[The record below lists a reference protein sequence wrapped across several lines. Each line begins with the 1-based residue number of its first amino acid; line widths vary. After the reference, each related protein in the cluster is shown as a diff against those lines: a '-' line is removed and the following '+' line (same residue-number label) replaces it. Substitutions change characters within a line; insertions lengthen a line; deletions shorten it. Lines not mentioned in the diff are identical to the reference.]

1 MGRETAL
8 AALGRTALD
17 AAESKGVDA
26 DLLLQRVRLTRAEL
40 DEFDG
45 RIPVDALLALWEAA
59 AVASGDPCFGLHAGE
74 HFVEAKTIHVVG
86 YSARNSPTL
95 GECYARTVK
104 FARLTNEGSL
114 LELERDGSEARLFL
128 NSAKGL
134 PPWPRVYSEM
144 AMAAY
149 LSIGRSWTKT
159 KIQVVR
165 AAFHH
170 AQPDDISEYMR
181 LFGSNVSFSAPRNEL
196 ILPAVALDLPL
207 KEPDP
212 ALQEYLDA
220 RATALLGG
228 LGQDREFEERVR
240 TLIDEELANG
250 APDVETVARR
260 LGMSRRTLQRRL
272 RDHGLS
278 FKKLA
283 DDVCKTTALALI
295 ANPRFSISAIAALSG
310 YLDSKSFRAAFSRW
324 TGQTPRDY
332 RRRLLADPE
341 PVTR

>member
-8 AALGRTALD
+8 AALGRTALEV
-17 AAESKGVDA
+17 AESKGVDA
-26 DLLLQRVRLTRAEL
+26 DGLLERVRLTRAEL
-40 DEFDG
+40 EEFDG
-45 RIPVDALLALWEAA
+45 RIRCDSLLSLWQAA
-59 AVASGDPCFGLHAGE
+59 ADASGDPCFGLHAGE
-74 HFVEAKTIHVVG
+74 HFVDAKTIHVVG

-95 GECYARTVK
+95 GECYGRTIK

-114 LELERDGSEARLFL
+114 LELERNGVEARLLL
-128 NSAKGL
+128 NAARGL
-134 PPWPRVYSEM
+134 PPWPRVYSDM

-149 LSIGRSWTKT
+149 LTIGRSWTK
-159 KIQVVR
+159 KPIHIIR
-165 AAFHH
+165 AVFQHEEPAD
-170 AQPDDISEYMR
+170 ASEYLR
-181 LFGSNVSFSAPRNEL
+181 IFGPNVSFSGERNEL
-196 ILPAVALDLPL
+196 VFPTETLDLPL

-220 RATALLGG
+220 RALALLEG
-228 LGQDREFEERVR
+228 LGQGREFEQKVR
-240 TLIDEELANG
+240 AMIDEELANG

-272 RDHGLS
+272 REDGLS

-283 DDVCKTTALALI
+283 EDVCRTTALALV
-295 ANPRFSISAIAALSG
+295 ANPRFSISSIAAMSG

-332 RRRLLADPE
+332 RRALLQRDS
-341 PVTR
+341 

>member
-8 AALGRTALD
+8 AALGRTAVD

-26 DLLLQRVRLTRAEL
+26 DLLLERVRLTRAEL

-45 RIPVDALLALWEAA
+45 RIGVDSLLALWEAA
-59 AVASGDPCFGLHAGE
+59 AEASGDPCFGLHAGE

-95 GECYARTVK
+95 GECYARTIK

-114 LELERDGSEARLFL
+114 LELERRASEAHLFL
-128 NSAKGL
+128 NAARGHAA
-134 PPWPRVYSEM
+134 WPRVYSEM

-159 KIQVVR
+159 AIEIVR
-165 AAFHH
+165 ATFHH
-170 AQPDDISEYMR
+170 PEPDDISEYVR
-181 LFGSNVSFSAPRNEL
+181 IFGPNVSFSGERNEMVF
-196 ILPAVALDLPL
+196 PAGALDLPL

-228 LGQDREFEERVR
+228 LGQSREFEGRVR
-240 TLIDEELANG
+240 AIIDEELANG

-272 RDHGLS
+272 REEGHS
-278 FKKLA
+278 FKQLA
-283 DDVCKTTALALI
+283 DDVCKTTALALV
-295 ANPRFSISAIAALSG
+295 ANPRFSISAIAAMSG

-332 RRRLLADPE
+332 RRALLAT
-341 PVTR
+341 VT